1 MLPHASTRTAARCLA
16 VAALVLALLAP
27 DAASVS
33 AATGSAHPQS
43 AHSSAKKKRRHARK
57 KRKRHGRC
65 LRHRRVRVKR
75 HHRTVRVRRCVKW
88 AHRRHKKKVTST
100 TPAPAPGAGAGSG
113 SLPVKG
119 AMIWGLNSVNP
130 DDASLSNVASAGVS
144 MARVVMHWA
153 DVEPSPGTFR
163 WTGYDWVIA
172 EEARHGVT
180 MLPNLLDDPSW
191 AEPNSVDVPT
201 NPAGF
206 ADFAAHA
213 VARYGPGGTFWRDNP
228 TVPYHP
234 ATYWEIW
241 NEPWWYMFN
250 ANAATPA
257 TYAELVKATAIA
269 ARAANPNA
277 KFLLEADL
285 TGYPTPSTQVE
296 WIDSMYRAVPDLNNY
311 FDGISIHPYS
321 FPRSPDVYAG
331 PGDRWSFKRI
341 GDIRA
346 KFVAHGAADKGFW
359 ITELGWPTCPAN
371 PGKCVSEADQAT
383 YLARA
388 FQLITTDYASFTQA
402 VFVYNYK
409 DPSSQ
414 SGSNTEDWFGLVRP
428 NGTPKPAWSVLR
440 QATGA
445 G

>member
-1 MLPHASTRTAARCLA
+1 VLPHALARTAARCLA
-16 VAALVLALLAP
+16 VAVLVLALLVP
-27 DAASVS
+27 DAVSVS

-57 KRKRHGRC
+57 KRKHRRRC
-65 LRHRRVRVKR
+65 LRYRRVRVKR
-75 HHRTVRVRRCVKW
+75 HHRTVRVRRCVRW
-88 AHRRHKKKVTST
+88 AHRHHKKKASSPAA
-100 TPAPAPGAGAGSG
+100 PAPAPGAGSG

-119 AMIWGLNSVNP
+119 GLIWGLNSVNP
-130 DDASLSNVASAGVS
+130 DDASLANVAGAGVS

-153 DVEPSPGTFR
+153 DVEPSPGTFK
-163 WTGYDWVIA
+163 WSGYDWVIG
-172 EEARHGVT
+172 EEARHGIT

-191 AEPNSVDVPT
+191 ASSSWNAVPT
-201 NPAGF
+201 NPAAF
-206 ADFAAHA
+206 ADFTAHA
-213 VARYGPGGTFWRDNP
+213 VARYGPGGTFWRANP
-228 TVPYHP
+228 SIPYHP

-241 NEPWWYMFN
+241 NEAWWYMFN
-250 ANAATPA
+250 SNAATPA
-257 TYAELVKATAIA
+257 TYAALVKATAIA
-269 ARAANPNA
+269 GRAANPNA
-277 KFLLEADL
+277 KFLIDADL
-285 TGYPTPSTQVE
+285 TAYPTPSTQVE
-296 WIDSMYRAVPDLNNY
+296 WIDAMYRAVPDLNNY

-321 FPRSPDVYAG
+321 FPRSPDVYSG

-359 ITELGWPTCPAN
+359 ITELGWPTCPSL
-371 PGKCVSEADQAT
+371 PSKCVNEADQAA

-388 FQLITTDYASFTQA
+388 LQLVKSDYASFMQA
-402 VFVYNYK
+402 VFIYNYK

-414 SGSNTEDWFGLVRP
+414 NPSSTEDWFGLVRP
-428 NGTPKPAWSVLR
+428 DGSPKPAWTVFK